1 MSKIDKL
8 GGYKNAKEAYEFL
21 NSCRWHRTPE
31 PDIDALG
38 AELLTY
44 RRANNIFEVGDGV
57 VLLKNQHMWHNM
69 GGIYTVTSTD
79 IYDGITIG
87 VAIEYKNTSHG
98 NEIGNIRHATNEEIA
113 AGYRGAK

>member
-38 AELLTY
+38 AELLEY
-44 RRANNIFEVGDGV
+44 RRANNIFEVGDF
-57 VLLKNQHMWHNM
+57 VLPIS
-69 GGIYTVTSTD
+69 GEFS
-79 IYDGITIG
+79 
-87 VAIEYKNTSHG
+87 IEVCELTEDYLGLDFKYKNRSG
-98 NEIGNIRHATNEEIA
+98 GFGYIVKSFMPEKWRHATDEEIA
-113 AGYRGAK
+113 SGYRGAK

>member
-31 PDIDALG
+31 TDIDALG
-38 AELLTY
+38 AELLAY
-44 RRANNIFEVGDGV
+44 RRANNIFEVGDSIV
-57 VLLKNQHMWHNM
+57 IHENYDSTIMPVLEILEDWGDYFK
-69 GGIYTVTSTD
+69 TSNGD
-79 IYDGITIG
+79 AVKSYSG
-87 VAIEYKNTSHG
+87 YW
-98 NEIGNIRHATNEEIA
+98 RHATNEGIA

>member
-38 AELLTY
+38 AELLAY
-44 RRANNIFEVGDGV
+44 RRAHNIFEVEDKV
-57 VLLKNQHMWHNM
+57 VWKSMVFENYL
-69 GGIYTVTSTD
+69 YEVFDTE
-79 IYDGITIG
+79 DGIHFD
-87 VAIEYKNTSHG
+87 IELTGGTSIAHYVRG
-98 NEIGNIRHATNEEIA
+98 ETLGCIRHATDEDIA

>member
-38 AELLTY
+38 VELLEH
-44 RRANNIFEVGDGV
+44 RRANNIFEVGDSIV
-57 VLLKNQHMWHNM
+57 IHENYDSTFMPVLEILEDCGSCFK
-69 GGIYTVTSTD
+69 TSN
-79 IYDGITIG
+79 G
-87 VAIEYKNTSHG
+87 VAVKSYSDYW
-98 NEIGNIRHATNEEIA
+98 RHATNEEIA